1 MAISYLNSQGTKL
14 FVLDTAQKDAV
25 EAAGTTAAE
34 LALIIE
40 GTGTDSYLVG
50 CPQSIGNIE
59 ETRAVTEYKCMSSDE
74 SAKALGSIS
83 RGNIEI
89 GLLFDPTDT
98 LGQDQL
104 KEAFQLNAQIGIG
117 IELPDEDLTLGSGGT
132 PSGTTFYFTGGV
144 SAVSVGIEQ
153 DAAVTYTVTIE
164 IGSDVT
170 EYDMVA
176 GTA

>member
-1 MAISYLNSQGTKL
+1 MAINYLNSQGTKL
-14 FVLDTAQKDAV
+14 FILDTDQKDALTGV
-25 EAAGTTAAE
+25 STNDIP
-34 LALIIE
+34 LIID
-40 GTGTDSYLVG
+40 GTGTSSYLVG
-50 CPQSIGNIE
+50 CPQSIGSIE
-59 ETRAVTEYKCMSSDE
+59 ETRAVTEYKCMSTTD

-89 GLLFDPTDT
+89 GLLFDPEDV

-104 KEAFQLNAQIGIG
+104 KAAFQANDQIGIG
-117 IELPDEDLTLGSGGT
+117 VELPDRDSS
-132 PSGTTFYFTGGV
+132 SGTTSMSGTIFYFEGGI

-170 EYDMVA
+170 EFDAVA